1 MKRLIIRP
9 DFDDIEVDV
18 RFGDRLRAEREM
30 SARGWG
36 SPQSNP
42 LTWLTLATW
51 RACLREKA
59 DVPQDFDE
67 FTDQIAKF
75 QEVDGGDVDP
85 FPEAPTTGN

>member
-9 DFDDIEVDV
+9 DLDDLEVDI

-51 RACLREKA
+51 RACLREEL

-67 FTDQIAKF
+67 FTDQISNF
-75 QEVDGGDVDP
+75 REIEGGDVTP
-85 FPEAPTTGN
+85 FPGAQSTEA

>member
-1 MKRLIIRP
+1 MKRLIVRP
-9 DFDDIEVDV
+9 ELDDLEVDV

-51 RACLREKA
+51 RACLRENL

-67 FTDQIAKF
+67 FTDQISNVK
-75 QEVDGGDVDP
+75 EIEGGDVAP
-85 FPEAPTTGN
+85 FPEAQSTAP